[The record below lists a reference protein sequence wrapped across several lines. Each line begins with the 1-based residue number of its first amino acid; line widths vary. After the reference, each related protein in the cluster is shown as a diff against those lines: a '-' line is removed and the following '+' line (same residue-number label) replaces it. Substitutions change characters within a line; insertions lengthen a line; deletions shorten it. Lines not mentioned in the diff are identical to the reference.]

1 MVRVRQAAE
10 RSGPTAEE
18 VRVVAISK
26 TKPISLIR
34 QVYDSGHRCFGENN
48 VQEILKKAP
57 QLPDDIEW
65 HFIGHLQSNKV
76 KSLMVG
82 VPNISMVEGVHDE
95 KSLLGIYIVIAL
107 IP

>member
-18 VRVVAISK
+18 VRVVAVSK
-26 TKPISLIR
+26 TKPLSLIR

-76 KSLMVG
+76 KSLLG
-82 VPNISMVEGVHDE
+82 LFSFSSNHNINFN
-95 KSLLGIYIVIAL
+95 
-107 IP
+107 